1 MRQVADHPTRAG
13 EAPKILRETLP
24 RRGLPRPP
32 ANFAARE
39 RVRSPEGF
47 PRRLSWRHVA
57 GPELAPVQMQEIIL
71 EPDDYRRLNP
81 KQPDP
86 PQEVETCRARAST
99 EAWVAS
105 FAADQAALSN
115 WTPTGAGPEMSDLP
129 VFLDR
134 RVVEVEAPAV
144 ATVVLQTA
152 SPALEFLPA
161 SIVPALLAP
170 ATATRALS

>member
-1 MRQVADHPTRAG
+1 LEGGR
-13 EAPKILRETLP
+13 ISS
-24 RRGLPRPP
+24 
-32 ANFAARE
+32 
-39 RVRSPEGF
+39 SPEGF

-57 GPELAPVQMQEIIL
+57 GPELAPAQMQEIIL
-71 EPDDYRRLNP
+71 EPDDYRRLDP

-105 FAADQAALSN
+105 FAADQATLSN
-115 WTPTGAGPEMSDLP
+115 WTPTGAGHEMSDLP

-144 ATVVLQTA
+144 AAVVLQTA
-152 SPALEFLPA
+152 IPA
-161 SIVPALLAP
+161 SAQPLPTSVVPTVLAP
-170 ATATRALS
+170 AAASAVLT